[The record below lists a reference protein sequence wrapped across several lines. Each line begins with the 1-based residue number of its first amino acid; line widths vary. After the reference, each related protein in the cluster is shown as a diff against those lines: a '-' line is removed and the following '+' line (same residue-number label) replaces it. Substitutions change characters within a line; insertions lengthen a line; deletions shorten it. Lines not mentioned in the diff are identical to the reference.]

1 MGKTSLALRFVQ
13 NEFHPFQEATIGVS
27 FLSKTVICIDTNK
40 AIKLKIWD
48 TAGQE
53 RYQSLTPLYFRGA
66 GAAILVYDICRRH
79 SFQALQRWVRE
90 LRQFGPENILLF
102 VCGNKFDLAD
112 NRSVSEEE
120 AREFSRS
127 ISAYYTETS
136 ARNNQNIAELF
147 QELARQSAATLVNE
161 DSLTVNDNT
170 VDFSASEVPKK
181 TCCL

>member
-1 MGKTSLALRFVQ
+1 
-13 NEFHPFQEATIGVS
+13 
-27 FLSKTVICIDTNK
+27 
-40 AIKLKIWD
+40 
-48 TAGQE
+48 
-53 RYQSLTPLYFRGA
+53 
-66 GAAILVYDICRRH
+66 
-79 SFQALQRWVRE
+79 
-90 LRQFGPENILLF
+90 LLF

>member
-1 MGKTSLALRFVQ
+1 MTAAKCRDDVT

-79 SFQALQRWVRE
+79 S
-90 LRQFGPENILLF
+90 
-102 VCGNKFDLAD
+102 KHLAIPD

>member
-1 MGKTSLALRFVQ
+1 VGKTSLALRFVQ

-79 SFQALQRWVRE
+79 SFQALG
-90 LRQFGPENILLF
+90 FGNYD
-102 VCGNKFDLAD
+102 NLAQK
-112 NRSVSEEE
+112 
-120 AREFSRS
+120 
-127 ISAYYTETS
+127 TS
-136 ARNNQNIAELF
+136 CYS
-147 QELARQSAATLVNE
+147 SAAI
-161 DSLTVNDNT
+161 SLI
-170 VDFSASEVPKK
+170 
-181 TCCL
+181 